1 MHKINTIIYIYI
13 YISLLVI
20 IYTFSMNKLK
30 LILNTYFAAYL
41 NMKDTI
47 KLVNKLCNFLTIT
60 VGCDYLRPADV
71 VVMQLR
77 LDFEIRKLYNIKYM
91 YNYYNKYN

>member
-1 MHKINTIIYIYI
+1 
-13 YISLLVI
+13 
-20 IYTFSMNKLK
+20 MNKLK

-47 KLVNKLCNFLTIT
+47 KLVNKLCNFLAIT
-60 VGCDYLRPADV
+60 VGCDYLRSADV

-77 LDFEIRKLYNIKYM
+77 LDFEIRRLYNIKYI